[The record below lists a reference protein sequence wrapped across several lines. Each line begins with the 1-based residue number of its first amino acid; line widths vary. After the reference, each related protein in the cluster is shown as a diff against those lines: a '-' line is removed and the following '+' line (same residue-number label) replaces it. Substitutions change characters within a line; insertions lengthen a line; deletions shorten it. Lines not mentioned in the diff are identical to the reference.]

1 MLTIDLAKE
10 LLDDLGF
17 SQKNVTDITAI
28 CIMALYDEKP
38 RQKLIKDYTK
48 LSQGAR
54 IRDILDYAR
63 TDLNRNY
70 AENTRETVRKHS
82 LKYLVDAGFVI
93 QNADDPTRVTNSGLN
108 NYILT
113 PAFRELIDLYLTNID
128 KYKQVKQTF
137 VDETVLIQRELIAEQ
152 ASKYS
157 VNINHASLKNEILL
171 SPGEHNV
178 IEKHIVEEII
188 PLSFPDYKVVYV
200 GDTKVKD
207 RYYNQTLSETI
218 KLDFDIHDKI
228 PDVIGYDEKSNT
240 VILFESVAS
249 SGPIDE
255 LRKKELQAIFN
266 NWKGN
271 IYYSTAFLYQKTYQ
285 KYSTQIAEDTSAYII
300 ESKQKIKYEKY

>member
-10 LLDDLGF
+10 LLNDLGF

-28 CIMALYDEKP
+28 CIMALYDEQP
-38 RQKLIKDYTK
+38 REKLIKNYTK

-82 LKYLVDAGFVI
+82 LKYLIDAGFVI

-113 PAFRELIDLYLTNID
+113 PAFKELIDFYLTNTV
-128 KYKQVKQTF
+128 KYQQLKQAF
-137 VDETVLIQRELIAEQ
+137 IDETVIKQRELIAEQ

-157 VNINHASLKNEILL
+157 VSIKYPSLKEELLL

-178 IEKHIVEEII
+178 IEKHIVEDII
-188 PLSFPDYKVVYV
+188 PLSFPNYKLVYI
-200 GDTKVKD
+200 GDTKIKD
-207 RYYNQTLSETI
+207 RYFNQSLSETI
-218 KLDFDIHDKI
+218 QLDFDIHDKI
-228 PDVIGYDEKSNT
+228 PDVIGYDEDSNT

-255 LRKKELQAIFN
+255 LRKKELQSIFR
-266 NWKGN
+266 NWQGN
-271 IYYSTAFLYQKTYQ
+271 IHYSTAFLYQKTYQ
-285 KYSTQIAEDTSAYII
+285 KYSTQIAENTTTYII
-300 ESKQKIKYEKY
+300 ESKQKISYEKY